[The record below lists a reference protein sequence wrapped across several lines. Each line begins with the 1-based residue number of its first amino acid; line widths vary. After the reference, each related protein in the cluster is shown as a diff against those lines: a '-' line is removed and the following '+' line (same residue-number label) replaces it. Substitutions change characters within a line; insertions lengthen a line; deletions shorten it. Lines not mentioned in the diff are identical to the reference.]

1 MFRGSQQFTRCENLE
16 NITKNKA
23 DCVFIW
29 IFMLIRKERETLFM
43 EMPWIQHNNKSKL
56 SFSLEFWH

>member
-1 MFRGSQQFTRCENLE
+1 MFRDSQLFMRCENLE
-16 NITKNKA
+16 NFIKDKA

-29 IFMLIRKERETLFM
+29 IFMLTHSERETLFTA
-43 EMPWIQHNNKSKL
+43 MPWIQHNNKYKL